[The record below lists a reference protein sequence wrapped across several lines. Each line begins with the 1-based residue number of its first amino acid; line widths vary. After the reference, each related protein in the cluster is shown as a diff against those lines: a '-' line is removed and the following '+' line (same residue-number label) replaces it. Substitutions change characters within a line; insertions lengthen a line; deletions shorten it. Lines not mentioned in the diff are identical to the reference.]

1 MGMLMGDILPSEW
14 RRGKHGLSADRP
26 ESRLSQCSSSHSKVY
41 SATTA
46 ALADYRFLM
55 IMPVAFVEAYRP
67 TYRPALIDLPSLRAR
82 CIDKEKKIMRSE
94 NLIFRRDIDS
104 SNLKIEYK
112 IYESQYTKRD

>member
-1 MGMLMGDILPSEW
+1 
-14 RRGKHGLSADRP
+14 
-26 ESRLSQCSSSHSKVY
+26 
-41 SATTA
+41 
-46 ALADYRFLM
+46 M